1 MLRSNIYTNVFTLLG
16 IYLTTGSADIFFWSY
31 CYKQILQSV
40 VPSHTVH
47 DNLTGDTEQT
57 CFGKSNLNEIII
69 MLSDRCDFL
78 PKIQLQIILF
88 LLFWDVLW
96 IINDLL
102 APLSIFFDEFQQN
115 TIVSFFGQYQ
125 TIPIDLPFL
134 KRDNPCR
141 NESRFLKRGNNSNIK
156 LSILYLGLNMSK
168 YAMRQNC
175 LF

>member
-1 MLRSNIYTNVFTLLG
+1 LLRSNIYTNVFTLLG

-40 VPSHTVH
+40 VPNHTVH

-88 LLFWDVLW
+88 LSFWDVLW

-102 APLSIFFDEFQQN
+102 APLSLFFLWISTKYYSQFLR
-115 TIVSFFGQYQ
+115 TISNDPDRFTFSKERQPLQ
-125 TIPIDLPFL
+125 KWIPVLE
-134 KRDNPCR
+134 KR
-141 NESRFLKRGNNSNIK
+141 E
-156 LSILYLGLNMSK
+156 
-168 YAMRQNC
+168 
-175 LF
+175 